1 MRAYSTELCLL
12 MVLIYV
18 SGGQSSVPAKT
29 TYWAEHSDQGGCQV
43 PGTVQY
49 TITDALALGQAG
61 SLGNLKWRQGLCGQ
75 VLQVNCGGKT
85 VNAIVAS
92 TCNLG
97 SGSCGVDLIGKTWR
111 TATNNKPPGIA
122 QCKVALTKI
131 NPIRGGSPLCFYR
144 PNSPVGNAYY
154 VSVGVFN
161 TSGRIPASA
170 TLAGVTGQKT
180 SGDSYFNFN
189 GGQGQ
194 LKKDATVTFRF
205 EDRSSVS
212 FKLKNCKPGGSTKI
226 F

>member
-1 MRAYSTELCLL
+1 M
-12 MVLIYV
+12 
-18 SGGQSSVPAKT
+18 
-29 TYWAEHSDQGGCQV
+29 
-43 PGTVQY
+43 
-49 TITDALALGQAG
+49 
-61 SLGNLKWRQGLCGQ
+61 
-75 VLQVNCGGKT
+75 
-85 VNAIVAS
+85 
-92 TCNLG
+92 
-97 SGSCGVDLIGKTWR
+97 
-111 TATNNKPPGIA
+111 
-122 QCKVALTKI
+122 
-131 NPIRGGSPLCFYR
+131 
-144 PNSPVGNAYY
+144 
-154 VSVGVFN
+154 GVFN